1 MPDSTLNAFFG
12 VSVKGFWDDIF
23 ARLGEA
29 EAMAGL
35 REKVFAQLT
44 TKHWPNVVSGLA
56 DKAKDLF
63 DVDIGWL
70 LVNGWNKY
78 EEIREYGD
86 PEKYPPNETK
96 LVPLGKH
103 SMNIGYSPYL
113 EVMFNDQ
120 PIAKIVFDASLTF
133 DLEGFVL
140 TIRNGKITKVHT
152 GSCEG
157 KGMLEFKKHLLVER
171 ALAKVTLPGAIDLGE
186 GIDLRA
192 KGNV

>member
-140 TIRNGKITKVHT
+140 TIQNGKIMKVHT

-157 KGMLEFKKHLLVER
+157 KGKIEFKKHLLVER
-171 ALAKVTLPGAIDLGE
+171 VLAKFALPGEFDLGE
-186 GIDLRA
+186 GINL
-192 KGNV
+192 